1 VYQAFILFIDLYINF
16 SILIRIDMRLF
27 GPDFYNIT
35 ELLTEEETMIQRT
48 AFEFVQTE
56 FMPLVHEHYEKATFP
71 LELAPKLGEMGF
83 MGSSLPE
90 ESGGSGVSNVAYGL
104 ILHELERGDS
114 GLRSFASVQGAL
126 VMYPIHAYGSDEQR
140 SKWLPGLGAGT
151 MIGCFGLTEPNFGSN
166 PGGMATRCKR
176 DGDDWIING
185 NKMWITNGTL
195 ADVALVWARDDDGI
209 VRGFLLERGMDGFTS
224 SDIHGKLSL
233 RASITS
239 ELSMSNVR
247 VPDSARLPNIEGLKG
262 PLSCL
267 TQARYGIAWGMV
279 GAAVDC
285 YNTSLEYSK
294 ERKQFSKPIAGYQLT
309 QAKFAEMITRI
320 TESQLLVYRLGRLK
334 DEGKMNFQ
342 QVSMAKR
349 NNCAMAR
356 DIAKMSREILGANG
370 VTEDYSPIRHMA
382 NIESVYTYEGTHEMH
397 TLILGQEVT
406 GIPAYDS

>member
-1 VYQAFILFIDLYINF
+1 MK
-16 SILIRIDMRLF
+16 SF

-35 ELLTEEETMIQRT
+35 ELLTEEEIMIQRT

-56 FMPLVHEHYEKATFP
+56 FMPLLHEHYENATFP

-126 VMYPIHAYGSDEQR
+126 VMYPIHAYGSDEQKT
-140 SKWLPGLGAGT
+140 KWLPGLGAGT
-151 MIGCFGLTEPNFGSN
+151 LIGCFGLTEPNFGSN
-166 PGGMATRCKR
+166 PGGMVTRCKR

-195 ADVALVWARDDDGI
+195 ADVALVWARDEDGV
-209 VRGFLLERGMDGFTS
+209 VRGFLLEKGMEGFTS

-239 ELSMSNVR
+239 ELSMANVR
-247 VPDSARLPNIEGLKG
+247 VPDSSRLPNVEGLKG

-309 QAKFAEMITRI
+309 QAKFAEMVTRI

-349 NNCAMAR
+349 NNCEMAR
-356 DIAKMSREILGANG
+356 NIAKTSREILGANG

-406 GIPAYDS
+406 GIAAYDS